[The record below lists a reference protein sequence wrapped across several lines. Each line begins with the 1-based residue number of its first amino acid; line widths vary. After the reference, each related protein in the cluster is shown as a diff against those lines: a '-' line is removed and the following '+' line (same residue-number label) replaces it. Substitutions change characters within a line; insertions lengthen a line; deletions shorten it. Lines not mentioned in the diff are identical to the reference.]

1 MTFKTDWADDGNY
14 RGAGEQQRGG
24 RRSYQTPRPEEGGT
38 ITLGARIFKLLRSP
52 RIDSEEPIP
61 PGCVAWRPGTT
72 TLFLL
77 GT

>member
-38 ITLGARIFKLLRSP
+38 ITLGALIY
-52 RIDSEEPIP
+52 
-61 PGCVAWRPGTT
+61 
-72 TLFLL
+72 
-77 GT
+77 